1 MLKKYLNNIM
11 NTAVFDGVFWSFVIT
26 SSIGCILAF
35 SKMLYKS
42 KCKSCKCC
50 GCELLRD
57 TEAEEKIDELEIERH
72 PEEKKSN
79 INNI

>member
-1 MLKKYLNNIM
+1 M

-42 KCKSCKCC
+42 KCKSCRCC
-50 GCELLRD
+50 GCELIRD
-57 TEAEEKIDELEIERH
+57 VEGEEKLDQLEIERH
-72 PEEKKSN
+72 PGEFRSLSANADETKSN
-79 INNI
+79 VI

>member
-1 MLKKYLNNIM
+1 M

-26 SSIGCILAF
+26 SSIGCIIAF

-50 GCELLRD
+50 GCELIRD
-57 TEAEEKIDELEIERH
+57 VEGEEKLDQLEIERH
-72 PEEKKSN
+72 PETKTN
-79 INNI
+79 NNNI